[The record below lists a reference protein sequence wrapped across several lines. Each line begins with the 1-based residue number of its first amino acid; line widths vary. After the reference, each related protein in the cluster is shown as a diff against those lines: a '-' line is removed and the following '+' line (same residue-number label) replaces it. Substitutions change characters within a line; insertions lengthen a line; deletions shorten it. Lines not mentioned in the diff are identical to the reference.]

1 MIRSFIAIELKDKT
15 TIENLQDFCNRLK
28 QNQPKIKLVEPE
40 NLHLTIKFLGNIPEQ
55 LAPKIYAIVRDEI
68 NAKYFPKKN
77 YNYELKGVGQ
87 FRKFSVIWARIRGN
101 VQIIQDAKDK
111 LEELL
116 YSQLEI
122 KKDKRTKFEPHL
134 TIGRLRKEKINYK
147 NFNSL
152 KNLIETNR
160 NADFGPFSVI
170 GIKLKKSQ
178 LTPKGPIYTNLEY

>member
-1 MIRSFIAIELKDKT
+1 MIRSFLAIELKDKG
-15 TIENLQDFCNRLK
+15 TIENIQDFCNRLK

-40 NLHLTIKFLGNIPEQ
+40 NLHVTIKFLGDIPEQ
-55 LAPKIYAIVRDEI
+55 LAPKIYSIITKEI
-68 NAKYFPKKN
+68 NEKYFPDRN
-77 YNYELKGVGQ
+77 YAYELKGVGQ
-87 FRKFSVIWARIRGN
+87 FNKYSVIWTKIKGE

-116 YSQLEI
+116 YTQLEI

-147 NFNSL
+147 NLSSL
-152 KNLIETNR
+152 KNLIDMNKNT
-160 NADFGPFSVI
+160 DFGPFSVT

-178 LTPKGPIYTNLEY
+178 LTPKGPIYTDLEF

>member
-1 MIRSFIAIELKDKT
+1 MIRSFLAIELKDDSTLEK
-15 TIENLQDFCNRLK
+15 IQDFCDRLK
-28 QNQPKIKLVEPE
+28 QNQSKIKLVEPE

-55 LAPKIYAIVRDEI
+55 LAPKIYSILMNEI
-68 NAKYFPKKN
+68 NAKYFPDKN
-77 YNYELKGVGQ
+77 YSYELKGVGQ
-87 FRKFSVIWARIRGN
+87 FRKYSVIWTKVRGN

-116 YSQLEI
+116 YTKLEI

-147 NFNSL
+147 NFSSL
-152 KNLIETNR
+152 KNLIETNK
-160 NADFGPFSVI
+160 NTYFGPFSVT